1 MSAWFCR
8 PTLVAIIACTAAAG
22 WAQPEPGAPPAAPTL
37 ADLLEAEDAANT
49 AAAPPGASGTRAKQ
63 PVPPAAARTAALGR
77 VREIFGDDMQAAKS
91 ADAKTAVAG
100 KLIQYVDEASDPA
113 THYVLLETAR
123 RLGIEAYDIQLTR
136 EAGRRMA
143 DTYSIDSRALES
155 DALKAM
161 AADAPVAKLGPVVD
175 ALVETS
181 RGSLPDAQ
189 ALAEELAL
197 AATSAARRAK
207 DRERG
212 AAAAQVLAEVREAKK
227 REART
232 KPLLERLKES
242 PGDGEAALELGMI
255 RCFDEQN
262 WDDGLRYLTLG
273 SDAALALVAKQDIAT
288 QFDSGRRLAAADA
301 WWDYGK
307 SQKGATAAAALQ
319 RARFHYSAALEHAKG
334 LDRARIEKRLETLDG
349 DLAQKRPAS
358 SWTPKNLAGL
368 TWWLDA
374 SDPATVKLSGASVNQ
389 WVDKGG
395 GGRSFVQTEAKNCP
409 AYKGVI
415 NGRKTITFDGTD
427 DYLTLTAPNEAL
439 CDASGAA
446 MFIVFKP
453 NEDSDFSVYGTSAPT
468 LNNQGRDRF
477 TDGKTYHCYF
487 RQLRMDGMAD
497 ILSPTGLTLLASRTQ
512 AGGNQIV
519 RVNGQVVQ
527 SQPSAFSAWRASAG
541 EAAGDVSN
549 KVHTIGVNLAPANY
563 FRGQIAEVIMY
574 GRQLSDQEVATVER
588 NLKAKWGTP

>member
-1 MSAWFCR
+1 MIVRLCR
-8 PTLVAIIACTAAAG
+8 LTLVAVIACAAAAG

-37 ADLLEAEDAANT
+37 ADLLEAEDAANA
-49 AAAPPGASGTRAKQ
+49 AAAPPGATATSAKQ
-63 PVPPAAARTAALGR
+63 PVPPAAERTAALGR

-91 ADAKTAVAG
+91 SDAKTAVAG
-100 KLIQYVDEASDPA
+100 KLIHYVDEASDRA

-123 RLGIEAYDIQLTR
+123 RLGIEACDIELAR
-136 EAGRRMA
+136 DAGRRMA
-143 DTYSIDSRALES
+143 DTYSIDSRALEA

-161 AADAPVAKLGPVVD
+161 AGEAPVAKLGAVVD
-175 ALVETS
+175 ALVEAS
-181 RGSLPDAQ
+181 RGSLANAP

-197 AATSAARRAK
+197 AASSAARRAK

-212 AAAAQVLAEVREAKK
+212 AAAAQVLAEVREVKK
-227 REART
+227 REAKT
-232 KPLLERLKES
+232 KPLQERLKES
-242 PGDGEAALELGMI
+242 PNDGEAALELGMI
-255 RCFDEQN
+255 RCFEEQN

-273 SDAALALVAKQDIAT
+273 SDAALALVAKQDIT
-288 QFDSGRRLAAADA
+288 TEFDPGRRLAAADA

-319 RARFHYSAALEHAKG
+319 RARSHYTAALETAKG

-358 SWTPKNLAGL
+358 AWTPKTLAGL

-374 SDPATVKLSGASVNQ
+374 SDPATVKLSGATVSQ
-389 WVDKGG
+389 WVDKSGA
-395 GGRSFVQTEAKNCP
+395 GRTFAQTEAKHCP
-409 AYKGVI
+409 AYRGQI
-415 NGRKTITFDGTD
+415 NGRKTITFDGSD
-427 DYLTLTAPNEAL
+427 DYLKLTAPNEAL

-453 NEDSDFSVYGTSAPT
+453 DDDSDFSVYGTSGPT

-487 RQLRMDGMAD
+487 RQLRMDGMAGV
-497 ILSPTGLTLLASRTQ
+497 LSPTGLTLLTSRTQ
-512 AGGNQIV
+512 AVGNQTL

-527 SQPSAFSAWRASAG
+527 SQPNVFTTWRASAG

-549 KVHTIGVNLAPANY
+549 KVHTIGVNLAPADY
-563 FRGQIAEVIMY
+563 FKGQIAEVIMY